1 MKRQS
6 KSIYKMVAAMMLVAI
21 IVSSCVN
28 AGDVT
33 PASTTT
39 TTTTTVFEHAIMKP
53 WFDTYCASCHAT
65 GKSNAR
71 DWLYNPAN
79 YESSIKGVI
88 TNLRSQVVTLRAM
101 PQGISLSAA
110 ELNKFKTWYD
120 AGFPAK

>member
-1 MKRQS
+1 MNRPI
-6 KSIYKMVAAMMLVAI
+6 KSVYKVVAAMMLVAV

-101 PQGISLSAA
+101 PQGISLSAT

-120 AGFPAK
+120 TGFPAK